1 EDEQR
6 AHVVADAAQGLG
18 VPQAGVGGGAGDDGP
33 GSLLGGQVGDLV
45 VVEALVALGH
55 AVGDEL
61 EEAAAEV
68 DRRAVGEVAALVEL
82 HAHELVA
89 GLEQR
94 EVDGH
99 VGGGPRVGLHV
110 GVLGAEELLAARSR
124 QLFDLVD
131 DVVAAVVALAGVA
144 LGVLVGEDRARGLQH
159 LSRGEVLR
167 RDQLE
172 RGALPLE
179 LSADDGEELGIPW
192 LLAALAHWL
201 TSISLICSMR
211 GTWRPPWKS
220 VVSQTRRISSASPR
234 PTTRPPIASTL
245 ASLCRREYLAEYR
258 SLHRA
263 ARMPWILLAVICS

>member
-1 EDEQR
+1 
-6 AHVVADAAQGLG
+6 
-18 VPQAGVGGGAGDDGP
+18 
-33 GSLLGGQVGDLV
+33 
-45 VVEALVALGH
+45 
-55 AVGDEL
+55 DEL
-61 EEAAAEV
+61 VELAAEV
-68 DRRAVGEVAALVEL
+68 DRRPVREVAALVEL

-89 GLEQR
+89 GLEQG

-99 VGGGPRVGLHV
+99 VRRRPGVGLDV
-110 GVLGAEELLAARSR
+110 GMLGTEELLAARAR
-124 QLFDLVD
+124 QLLDLVD
-131 DVVAAVVALAGVA
+131 DRVAAVVALAGVA

-172 RGALPLE
+172 RGVLPLE
-179 LSADDGEELGIPW
+179 FSVDDGEELGIPW

-234 PTTRPPIASTL
+234 P
-245 ASLCRREYLAEYR
+245 
-258 SLHRA
+258 
-263 ARMPWILLAVICS
+263 